1 MEAGERGRGS
11 FGGDSEQGQAP
22 CHQQA
27 GDPRGRGRIFEDAES
42 RQEVS
47 AV

>member
-1 MEAGERGRGS
+1 MEAGERGRGG
-11 FGGDSEQGQAP
+11 FGGDSEQGQALG
-22 CHQQA
+22 HQQA
-27 GDPRGRGRIFEDAES
+27 GDPGGRGRIFEDAGP